1 MLTLPSDPRLWPN
14 QPGFWESLGLFL
26 LYAYTMVAVL
36 GDTYYTGVGISK
48 GDTEMSPWNRWLF
61 GKIGQAFTCFLE
73 AAFVTFA
80 GGAFA
85 YFSMP
90 AAFIFWGAVA
100 IGETVMVIR
109 NRKLLGLSL

>member
-1 MLTLPSDPRLWPN
+1 MFTLPNDPRLWPN

-26 LYAYTMVAVL
+26 VYIYAVVAVL
-36 GDTYYTGVGISK
+36 GDCWYTGEGIAK

-61 GKIGQAFTCFLE
+61 KKIGQALTCFLE
-73 AAFVTFA
+73 GAFVTFA

-85 YFSMP
+85 YYSMP
-90 AAFIFWGAVA
+90 TAYIFWGAVA

-109 NRKLLGLSL
+109 NRKILGLKF